1 MEKQCNNKLYFVT
14 VYSFEEFSEK
24 DLITKCYVFAPSYAS
39 VCKQINSQ
47 FSFIQRIDIEEI
59 ASDCGL
65 TSILYVPDDSD
76 IISAINNENNY

>member
-14 VYSFEEFSEK
+14 IYYFEEFTDK
-24 DLITKCYVFAPSYAS
+24 DLTNKCYIFASSYANA
-39 VCKQINSQ
+39 CEQIETQ
-47 FSFIQRIDIEEI
+47 FSNIEHIDIEEI